1 MTELQT
7 EQGLVRVPTGTWVVD
22 PIHSSVGFEVKHMMI
37 STVRG
42 HFNRYKG
49 RLKAADDYHDSTVR
63 GIVEAGSIDTGN
75 ADRDEHLRGPDFF
88 DAEHWPLITFESTAI
103 DHVVEGTY
111 RVTGDLTIKDVTREI
126 EVEANVEGAAVD
138 PWGKDRVGIAVR
150 GSIDRTDF
158 GLAWQQALVGGG
170 LLVGEQVALRIDIS
184 AVRGE
189 DLDDGQGP
197 ADG

>member
-42 HFNRYKG
+42 QFKQYEGK
-49 RLKAADDYHDSTVR
+49 LEAAEDYHDSRVR
-63 GIVEAGSIDTGN
+63 GVVQVSSIDTGN

-88 DAEHWPLITFESTAI
+88 DAEQWPLITFESTAI
-103 DHVVEGTY
+103 EHVVQGTY

-138 PWGKDRVGIAVR
+138 PWGNDRVGVAVR
-150 GSIDRTDF
+150 GSVDRTEF
-158 GLAWQQALVGGG
+158 GLTWQQSLVGGG
-170 LLVGEQVALRIDIS
+170 MLVGEQVSLRIDIS
-184 AVRGE
+184 AVRG
-189 DLDDGQGP
+189 DDFDDG
-197 ADG
+197 